1 MREKVKTKLPENLKK
16 FRIKA
21 GLTQEELAKKLG
33 KTKNVISNWERGEN
47 RPDAETIAKICAIL
61 KVTPNEMLSWDEIEK
76 EEAELSKEK
85 DNITV
90 AAHVESEQL
99 TEEEQ
104 KEIQDFIQF
113 VLSKRK
119 KKQ

>member
-1 MREKVKTKLPENLKK
+1 MKRIETKFPENLKK

-61 KVTPNEMLSWDEIEK
+61 NVTPNELLGWNEIEN
-76 EEAELSKEK
+76 EEGQANAT
-85 DNITV
+85 DQNNITV
-90 AAHVESEQL
+90 AAHIEGETL
-99 TEEEQ
+99 TEQEQ
-104 KEIQDFIQF
+104 EEIQNFIKF

-119 KKQ
+119 KK

>member
-1 MREKVKTKLPENLKK
+1 MKRTETKFPENLKK

-21 GLTQEELAKKLG
+21 GLTQEELAKQLG

-61 KVTPNEMLSWDEIEK
+61 NVTPNEILGWDEIEK
-76 EEAELSKEK
+76 EEEQPK
-85 DNITV
+85 DEITV
-90 AAHVESEQL
+90 AAHIEGGNL

-113 VLSKRK
+113 VLSKRNK
-119 KKQ
+119 K